1 MRIKQKIKSLAYK
14 ILDRFLKP
22 YLDAYFQT
30 QVYHQGSPFEGY
42 LRHFLLYEHLTFGD
56 PSRVSIAP
64 TAVLNNALLNVSS
77 GTITIEDHVFL
88 GHSVSILTGTH
99 DFHFYNDERKVA
111 IPQTGR
117 DVIIRAG
124 AWIASNATILGPCEI
139 GEHAV
144 IGAASLVLED
154 VPPYT
159 VVAGVPAKEIRKIPN
174 SQPSS

>member
-1 MRIKQKIKSLAYK
+1 MRIKQRIKSLAYK

-22 YLDAYFQT
+22 YLDTYFQT
-30 QVYHQGSPFEGY
+30 QVYGQGSPFEGY
-42 LRHFLLYEHLTFGD
+42 LRHFLLYEHLVFGD

-99 DFHFYNDERKVA
+99 DFHFYNDSRKLA
-111 IPQTGR
+111 IPPTGR
-117 DVIIRAG
+117 DIIIRAG

-144 IGAASLVLED
+144 IGAASLVLD
-154 VPPYT
+154 NVPPYT

-174 SQPSS
+174 SQLSS